1 MGGRDSVG
9 ASEGAMRPKKHETSG
24 SADLFRAQLEQII
37 NMKHE
42 LVQLAGKIDWEW
54 IDGEIAPLYSDKG
67 RPGIETRF
75 MIGLLLLKHIYGL
88 SDEGVCERWVH
99 DPYFQHFTGEE
110 FFQHEFPHERSD
122 LSHWRKRLGDKLEL
136 LLAESLRVAH
146 ASGALRT
153 RDLKRVTVDTTVQP
167 KAITFPT
174 DAKLLHAAIKGLN
187 RLARKYGIRLRQ
199 SYLRIAKRAAMM
211 EGRYAHAKQFNRHHR
226 QLRILRTRLGRLIR
240 DIRRRILGKAELE
253 AVFSWPLSCASQI
266 RSQQQRQRGWKLYSF
281 HAPEVE
287 CIGKGKASAPYEF
300 GVKASIVTTNARA
313 PGGQFV
319 LHAKAL
325 PGNPY
330 DGHTL
335 GAVIAATERLTGCA
349 IERAYVDK
357 GYRGHD
363 TANPRRV
370 FISGQKRGVFGIIK
384 RELRRRSAIEAVIGH
399 MKTDGHLGRC
409 FLKGRDGDA
418 ANVILTAAGHNL
430 RLVLAWLRALLPL
443 VLLVLAH
450 SFASGQRSDGLLN
463 GRLKRRPSQGG
474 MTGPPDPRKSAGSQH
489 RTAGR
494 EAYAASVFG
503 ASMPNAFNAWY

>member
-1 MGGRDSVG
+1 
-9 ASEGAMRPKKHETSG
+9 MRPKKPGTTGEG
-24 SADLFRAQLEQII
+24 DLFRARLEQII
-37 NMKHE
+37 NLKHE
-42 LVQLAGKIDWEW
+42 LVQLAARIDWDW
-54 IDGEIAPLYSDKG
+54 IDREIAPLYSDKG

-75 MIGLLLLKHIYGL
+75 VIGLLLLKHIYGL

-146 ASGALRT
+146 EAGALRT

-167 KAITFPT
+167 KNITFPT
-174 DAKLLHAAIKGLN
+174 DAKLLHAAVKGLV
-187 RLARKYGIRLRQ
+187 RLAKKHGVPLRQ
-199 SYLRIAKRAAMM
+199 SYLRIAKHAAMM
-211 EGRYAHAKQFNRHHR
+211 AGRYAHAKQFKRHHR
-226 QLRILRTRLGRLIR
+226 QLRLLRTRLGRLIR
-240 DIRRRILGKAELE
+240 DIRRKIAGRPEIE
-253 AVFSWPLSCASQI
+253 AAFEWPLACANQI

-287 CIGKGKASAPYEF
+287 CIGKGKASTPYEF
-300 GVKASIVTTNARA
+300 GVKTSIVSTNARA

-325 PGNPY
+325 TGNPY

-335 GAVIAATERLTGCA
+335 AAVVDATEKLTGCA

-357 GYRGHD
+357 GYRGHR

-409 FLKGRDGDA
+409 YLKGRQGDA
-418 ANVILTAAGHNL
+418 ANAILTAVGYNL
-430 RLVLAWLRALLPL
+430 RLLLAWLRILLRLFLLAL
-443 VLLVLAH
+443 
-450 SFASGQRSDGLLN
+450 GQAFVTPKALRSDC
-463 GRLKRRPSQGG
+463 
-474 MTGPPDPRKSAGSQH
+474 
-489 RTAGR
+489 
-494 EAYAASVFG
+494 
-503 ASMPNAFNAWY
+503 

>member
-1 MGGRDSVG
+1 
-9 ASEGAMRPKKHETSG
+9 MRPKKHETTG
-24 SADLFRAQLEQII
+24 LNDLFRARLDQII

-42 LVQLAGKIDWEW
+42 LVQLAGKIDWNW
-54 IDGEIAPLYSDKG
+54 LDSEIAPLYSDKG

-75 MIGLLLLKHIYGL
+75 VVGLLLLKHIYGL
-88 SDEGVCERWVH
+88 SDEGVCERWIY
-99 DPYFQHFTGEE
+99 DPYFQYFSGEE
-110 FFQHEFPHERSD
+110 FFQHAFPHERSD
-122 LSHWRKRLGDKLEL
+122 LSHWRQRLGDKLEL

-146 ASGALRT
+146 ESGALRT
-153 RDLKRVTVDTTVQP
+153 KDLERVTVDTTVQP

-187 RLARKYGIRLRQ
+187 RLARKYGVRLRQ
-199 SYLRIAKRAAMM
+199 SYLRVAKQAAMM
-211 EGRYAHAKQFNRHHR
+211 AGRYAHAKQFKRHQR
-226 QLRILRTRLGRLIR
+226 QLRLLRTRLGRLIR
-240 DIRRRILGKAELE
+240 DIRRKIAGNAELE
-253 AVFSWPLSCASQI
+253 AEFIWPLSRADQI

-300 GVKASIVTTNARA
+300 GVKVSIVTTNARA

-335 GAVIAATERLTGCA
+335 TGVIEATERLTGCM
-349 IERAYVDK
+349 IERGYVDK

-363 TANPRRV
+363 TPNPRRI

-409 FLKGRDGDA
+409 HLKGRAGDA
-418 ANVILTAAGHNL
+418 ANAVLTAVGHNF
-430 RLVLAWLRALLPL
+430 RLVLAWLRDLLLAILVALIN
-443 VLLVLAH
+443 AH
-450 SFASGQRSDGLLN
+450 QRQ
-463 GRLKRRPSQGG
+463 PAF
-474 MTGPPDPRKSAGSQH
+474 KSAS
-489 RTAGR
+489 
-494 EAYAASVFG
+494 
-503 ASMPNAFNAWY
+503 

>member
-1 MGGRDSVG
+1 
-9 ASEGAMRPKKHETSG
+9 MRPKKHETTG
-24 SADLFRAQLEQII
+24 LNDLFRARLDQII

-42 LVQLAGKIDWEW
+42 LVLLAGRIDWEW

-75 MIGLLLLKHIYGL
+75 AIGLLLLKHIYGL

-99 DPYFQHFTGEE
+99 DPYFQHFTGEA
-110 FFQHEFPHERSD
+110 FFQHSFPHERSD

-153 RDLKRVTVDTTVQP
+153 RDLARVTVDTTVQP
-167 KAITFPT
+167 KNIAFPT
-174 DAKLLHAAIKGLN
+174 DAKLLHAAIRGLN
-187 RLARKYGIRLRQ
+187 RMARRHGVRTRQ
-199 SYLRIAKRAAMM
+199 SYARIAKRAAMM
-211 EGRYAHAKQFNRHHR
+211 AGRYAHAKQFNRHHR
-226 QLRILRTRLGRLIR
+226 QLRILRSRLGRLIR
-240 DIRRRILGKAELE
+240 DIRRKIAGREEIE
-253 AVFSWPLSCASQI
+253 AAFAAPLARASQI

-300 GVKASIVTTNARA
+300 GVKVSIVTTNARA

-335 GAVIAATERLTGCA
+335 RTVIEDTQKLTGCE

-363 TANPRRV
+363 APNPRHV
-370 FISGQKRGVFGIIK
+370 FISGQKRGVFGVIQ
-384 RELRRRSAIEAVIGH
+384 RELRRRSAIEPVIGH
-399 MKTDGHLGRC
+399 MKAEGHLGRC
-409 FLKGRDGDA
+409 YLKGRPGDA
-418 ANVILTAAGHNL
+418 ANAILTAAGYNF
-430 RLVLAWLRALLPL
+430 RRILAWLRALLCQIIRA
-443 VLLVLAH
+443 LLQA
-450 SFASGQRSDGLLN
+450 F
-463 GRLKRRPSQGG
+463 
-474 MTGPPDPRKSAGSQH
+474 PPQTALKSAS
-489 RTAGR
+489 
-494 EAYAASVFG
+494 
-503 ASMPNAFNAWY
+503 